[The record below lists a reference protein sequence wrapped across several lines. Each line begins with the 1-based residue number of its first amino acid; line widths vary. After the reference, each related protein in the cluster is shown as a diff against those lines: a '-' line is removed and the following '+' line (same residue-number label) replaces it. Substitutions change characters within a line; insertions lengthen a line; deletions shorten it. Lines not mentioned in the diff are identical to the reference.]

1 MVCRCHERYHAFMPQ
16 LTLRIDERLAG
27 DLKTHAAKARRSV
40 NSWASQVLQAAVD
53 PDLAGTDAQR
63 TRERL
68 ARAGLLVTP
77 PARERR
83 RPDAKRLARARRA
96 AGRGTSLSALVLE
109 DRR

>member
-1 MVCRCHERYHAFMPQ
+1 MPQ

-27 DLKTHAAKARRSV
+27 DLKTHAAKAGRSV

-96 AGRGTSLSALVLE
+96 AGRGMSLSALVLE

>member
-1 MVCRCHERYHAFMPQ
+1 MPQ

-27 DLKTHAAKARRSV
+27 DLKTHAAKAGRSV

-96 AGRGTSLSALVLE
+96 AGRGMSLSALVLE
-109 DRR
+109 GRR